1 MKRRVTVEVIT
12 PGAAEGRQTTLDYND
27 QYEGA
32 MASAIEEVIDLS
44 FAPVEGEKSYAGW
57 SRCTINVS
65 GHLCTTNWSPYGS
78 GIPQWGEECL
88 NTLEHEDEKA
98 TQICWE
104 CQEKAEGGEE

>member
-1 MKRRVTVEVIT
+1 MKRRVIVEVIT
-12 PGAAEGRQTTLDYND
+12 PGAAEVIQTTLDYDD
-27 QYEGA
+27 QYAGA

-44 FAPVEGEKSYAGW
+44 FAPVEGERSYAGW

-65 GHLCTTNWSPYGS
+65 GYLCTTNWSQY
-78 GIPQWGEECL
+78 GEECL

-104 CQEKAEGGEE
+104 CQEKADGGEE